1 MIYPLNQNYY
11 LPDDYFFPQKTV
23 KSASKNPP
31 SAIKSVNLTSAEQ
44 VNIATP
50 EQRGPESI

>member
-1 MIYPLNQNYY
+1 MIYPLIQNYY